1 MPFIDLNTIQE
12 KEVVPG
18 FHGKF
23 IQTKNNAIVYWKI
36 DAGSTLP
43 EHHRPHEQT
52 VNLLSGILNLHLMVK
67 REKSSLEPLLLSL
80 LMPHILELQL
90 ATALLLISSI
100 PYVRGIDNRKTSGF
114 SLSRE
119 DARILSYFLLKHF
132 KSIG

>member
-43 EHHRPHEQT
+43 EHHHPHEQT
-52 VNLLSGILNLHLMVK
+52 VNLLSGDFEFTLDGKTRKIQPGTAVVVPSIAPYSGTAISNCFIIDIFYPL
-67 REKSSLEPLLLSL
+67 REE
-80 LMPHILELQL
+80 
-90 ATALLLISSI
+90 
-100 PYVRGIDNRKTSGF
+100 YR
-114 SLSRE
+114 
-119 DARILSYFLLKHF
+119 
-132 KSIG
+132 